1 MPSGDKIAAI
11 YENYDDDWHATFK
24 LQAEK
29 LKSWLGTN
37 KGYEYSRD
45 DGIMPFV
52 ERVAQQKCGVSTKDS
67 WNPADIYIV
76 RKTKRREI
84 EAEITKI
91 GDMPGTAPQRLDMLN
106 EYMRKQFK
114 SRDLVG
120 ISLKKLGRT
129 ATVEETNINRQ
140 QTLKEIKII
149 PNSMKLDLD
158 LAANG
163 EFVTGEFKFQ
173 IEAEGN
179 VVNVQVRAFSGGIRE
194 KTQMD
199 MTAAGAAAKLG
210 KVSVIEAINPFLNSM
225 SPQQKLRS
233 GTDLP
238 KVGAFTDADIKKY
251 VDEQNALK
259 RVTIGGS
266 GPIDFGRNDFKTT
279 LMEAIQLE
287 QDNNRT
293 ASQLSAKLQCFEWV
307 RILKAAEQQG
317 KLKDFLS
324 VLYYGA
330 KKQYATAG
338 PFLKIS

>member
-1 MPSGDKIAAI
+1 
-11 YENYDDDWHATFK
+11 
-24 LQAEK
+24 
-29 LKSWLGTN
+29 
-37 KGYEYSRD
+37 
-45 DGIMPFV
+45 
-52 ERVAQQKCGVSTKDS
+52 
-67 WNPADIYIV
+67 
-76 RKTKRREI
+76 
-84 EAEITKI
+84 
-91 GDMPGTAPQRLDMLN
+91 
-106 EYMRKQFK
+106 
-114 SRDLVG
+114 
-120 ISLKKLGRT
+120 
-129 ATVEETNINRQ
+129 
-140 QTLKEIKII
+140 
-149 PNSMKLDLD
+149 MKLDLD

-307 RILKAAEQQG
+307 RILKAAEQQD

-330 KKQYATAG
+330 KKRYATAG